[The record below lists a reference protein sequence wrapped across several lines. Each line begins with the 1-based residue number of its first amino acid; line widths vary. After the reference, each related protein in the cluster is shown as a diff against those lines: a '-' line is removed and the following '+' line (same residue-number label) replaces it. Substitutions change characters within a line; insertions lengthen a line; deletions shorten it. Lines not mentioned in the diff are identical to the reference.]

1 MAIVK
6 IKTGGR
12 PITIDTEQTI
22 LNFQR
27 NILKAK
33 KTLAS
38 IRRRTSGY
46 REERLL
52 GTPTTLPDFIT
63 NTLDALNALQDGEK
77 LSLQAV
83 REIKTNLKATKE
95 LASVQSR
102 VRERALADLMRQQ
115 YEAEMLNVAKDASKF
130 TKKSIGRQIGRIKA
144 MTKKQ
149 QQEFFTST
157 KYQSPKT
164 MYKRYKKIVDWANAD
179 YEKRSGQK
187 VDLSWQEAYT
197 YMLERRQADGL
208 TI

>member
-12 PITIDTEQTI
+12 PITIDTEETI

-83 REIKTNLKATKE
+83 REIKSNIKATRE

-130 TKKSIGRQIGRIKA
+130 TKKSVGRQIGRIRA

-179 YEKRSGQK
+179 YKKRSGQD
-187 VDLSWQEAYT
+187 VNLSWQEAYT